1 VNVSAKDNATGKEQQ
16 IRIQASGGLS
26 DADIDAMVKDAEMN
40 ADEDKARR
48 ELAEA
53 RNKAEASIH
62 QAETSLK
69 EHGDQVEEELK
80 ADIEAAMKELQEL
93 KDSDDTADIN
103 DKTEIL
109 SAALMKM
116 GQAMYENAAA
126 EEDAGPAKQA
136 DDAEDEDIVDAEFE
150 DVDEDD
156 KA

>member
-1 VNVSAKDNATGKEQQ
+1 
-16 IRIQASGGLS
+16 
-26 DADIDAMVKDAEMN
+26 MVKDAEMN

-53 RNKAEASIH
+53 RNKAEAAIH

-69 EHGDQVEEELK
+69 DHGDQAEEDLK
-80 ADIEAAMKELQEL
+80 ADIEAAVKELQEL
-93 KDSDDTADIN
+93 KDSDDTADIT

-116 GQAMYENAAA
+116 GAAMYENAAA

>member
-1 VNVSAKDNATGKEQQ
+1 
-16 IRIQASGGLS
+16 
-26 DADIDAMVKDAEMN
+26 
-40 ADEDKARR
+40 
-48 ELAEA
+48 
-53 RNKAEASIH
+53 
-62 QAETSLK
+62 
-69 EHGDQVEEELK
+69 
-80 ADIEAAMKELQEL
+80 LQEL

-126 EEDAGPAKQA
+126 EEDTGPAKQA